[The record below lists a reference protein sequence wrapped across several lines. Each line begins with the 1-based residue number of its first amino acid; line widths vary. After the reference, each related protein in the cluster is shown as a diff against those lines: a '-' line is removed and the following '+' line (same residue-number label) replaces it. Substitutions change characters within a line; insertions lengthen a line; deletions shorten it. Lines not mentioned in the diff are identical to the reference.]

1 MNSQSSGVA
10 LTVGASLIW
19 GTSFVAASVGLQY
32 SNPYVLLFERFSF
45 ASAAILALGIF
56 VRSARVWPE
65 LLRPQTW
72 ILAAVYAAAFLLQ
85 FLGQDYS
92 GASAS
97 ALLSNLFVIFVP
109 AAAFFVLKERM
120 PNSSKAAVAL
130 SVFGIALVFPS
141 GLQVTGSFVGDLL
154 LVGSS
159 IGYTIFIV
167 LGKKYDVSSLSSS
180 FALIVAMTVLM
191 APLATFEGGPFSFS
205 TLTVTAGWE
214 SVIWLG
220 VPCTVVAL
228 AMYTRGLASI
238 RAAQSATLLLM
249 EIMVGVGLSVYLLGE
264 MLSSTQ
270 LFGASIIGF
279 AVLISSR
286 Q

>member
-1 MNSQSSGVA
+1 MV
-10 LTVGASLIW
+10 
-19 GTSFVAASVGLQY
+19 
-32 SNPYVLLFERFSF
+32 
-45 ASAAILALGIF
+45 
-56 VRSARVWPE
+56 
-65 LLRPQTW
+65 
-72 ILAAVYAAAFLLQ
+72 LAAVYAAAFLLQ
-85 FLGQDYS
+85 FTGQDDS

-97 ALLSNLFVIFVP
+97 ALLSNLFVVFVP
-109 AAAFFVLKERM
+109 VVAFFVLKERM

-141 GLQVTGSFVGDLL
+141 GLRVAGSLVGDLL

-167 LGKKYDVSSLSSS
+167 LGKKYDVSSLSRS

-191 APLATFEGGPFSFS
+191 APLATIAGGPFSFS
-205 TLTVTAGWE
+205 TLTTPAGWE
-214 SVIWLG
+214 SVLWLG
-220 VPCTVVAL
+220 VPCTVIAL
-228 AMYTRGLASI
+228 TMYARGLASI

-264 MLSSTQ
+264 VLSSSQ

-279 AVLISSR
+279 AVLLSSR